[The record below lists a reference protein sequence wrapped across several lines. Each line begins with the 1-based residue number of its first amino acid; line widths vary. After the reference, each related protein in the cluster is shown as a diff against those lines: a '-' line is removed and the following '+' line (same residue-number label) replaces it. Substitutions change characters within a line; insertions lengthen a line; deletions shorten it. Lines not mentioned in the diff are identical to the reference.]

1 MRTINM
7 VRNEI
12 KYVAELDLRLDD
24 LPPVVCHPQQIGQVV
39 MNLLMNAAHSIQ
51 SDGLITLAAS
61 QFDDSVEISV
71 TDNGCGISAEHLERI
86 FEPFFTT
93 KESGRG
99 TGLGLAISHDIVK
112 KHGGELL
119 VESTTGKGTTFTIRL
134 PIDPENVMTHLKES

>member
-1 MRTINM
+1 
-7 VRNEI
+7 
-12 KYVAELDLRLDD
+12 
-24 LPPVVCHPQQIGQVV
+24 

-51 SDGLITLAAS
+51 GKGLITLAAS
-61 QFDDSVEISV
+61 QVGDSVEISV
-71 TDNGCGISAEHLERI
+71 TDNGCGISPEHLERI

-119 VESTTGKGTTFTIRL
+119 VESTTGKGTTFTVRL
-134 PIDPENVMTHLKES
+134 PIDPENGMTHLKES